1 MSGCERALDL
11 IGLRL
16 DGPLSPEE
24 QRELDAHLEQCPA
37 CRAAARELEELE
49 GALVQLGECDPPPQ
63 LVSGVMERVR
73 ADSAPAKVVPL
84 WKRPAFRGALGMAA
98 CAALCIGLLPQ
109 MAGLSSGGGN
119 STGAAPASASESQA
133 ASSTPAA
140 GAYAAGGESSPS
152 AEVRSSNAGRPDG
165 EDTAPMEA

>member
-49 GALVQLGECDPPPQ
+49 GALVQLGECDPQPQ

-98 CAALCIGLLPQ
+98 MDHCTRSFMVYSRHGAIYLRLAAFTRLIL
-109 MAGLSSGGGN
+109 
-119 STGAAPASASESQA
+119 APSN
-133 ASSTPAA
+133 PA
-140 GAYAAGGESSPS
+140 
-152 AEVRSSNAGRPDG
+152 
-165 EDTAPMEA
+165 

>member
-49 GALVQLGECDPPPQ
+49 GASSSW
-63 LVSGVMERVR
+63 VS
-73 ADSAPAKVVPL
+73 AIP
-84 WKRPAFRGALGMAA
+84 RP
-98 CAALCIGLLPQ
+98 
-109 MAGLSSGGGN
+109 S
-119 STGAAPASASESQA
+119 
-133 ASSTPAA
+133 
-140 GAYAAGGESSPS
+140 SSP
-152 AEVRSSNAGRPDG
+152 A
-165 EDTAPMEA
+165 

>member
-84 WKRPAFRGALGMAA
+84 WKRPAFRGALGPGSGPVPDAR
-98 CAALCIGLLPQ
+98 P
-109 MAGLSSGGGN
+109 AG
-119 STGAAPASASESQA
+119 
-133 ASSTPAA
+133 
-140 GAYAAGGESSPS
+140 AAGGIFPGAS
-152 AEVRSSNAGRPDG
+152 APGN
-165 EDTAPMEA
+165 TAPPSDAVQRLGRQPGPGAGSAAEPIGRDSGGADHGGVPVGGGGSGDARFL